1 MTEEGGNDGRGMRN
15 FSRTVQIVGIIVRR
29 FTSAK
34 YLKTSETLKRGFV
47 SLFAG
52 HDTSAHESL
61 VSHERAD
68 APGLSFPRAPAHRLR
83 GNDVVG
89 GGMTVGGGLEDTM
102 PGIHLEK
109 TGGVA
114 SVVIDGP
121 PLNVLNLALL
131 RELRQVLDALDRDDA
146 VELVEISGAGERAF
160 SAGVDVKD
168 HTRTQVPEMLDLVH
182 GVIRKLMSLRQPTI
196 AVVDGVCLGGGC
208 ELASSCDLV
217 LASEESS
224 FATPEIT
231 VGCFPPVALARF
243 SSQIGYHRAAEMIL
257 TGRRLSAHEAASVGL
272 VNRVVPRHQLAEALE
287 ALRGELLDKS
297 RAVLRIT
304 LKGLREIGL
313 KQLSAALARS
323 EEIYLK
329 ELLETEDVEEG
340 VQAFVEK
347 RKPQWQHR

>member
-1 MTEEGGNDGRGMRN
+1 MA
-15 FSRTVQIVGIIVRR
+15 GI
-29 FTSAK
+29 
-34 YLKTSETLKRGFV
+34 L
-47 SLFAG
+47 
-52 HDTSAHESL
+52 
-61 VSHERAD
+61 
-68 APGLSFPRAPAHRLR
+68 
-83 GNDVVG
+83 
-89 GGMTVGGGLEDTM
+89 
-102 PGIHLEK
+102 LEK
-109 TGGVA
+109 SGGVA
-114 SVVIDGP
+114 SVVIDRP

-131 RELRQVLDALDRDDA
+131 RDLRQTLDELDRDEGVD
-146 VELVEISGAGERAF
+146 LVEIRGAGERAF

-182 GVIRKLMSLRQPTI
+182 GVIRKLMNLRQPTI

-257 TGRRLSAHEAASVGL
+257 TGRRLSAREAMSIGL
-272 VNRVVPRHQLAEALE
+272 VNRVVPRHQLGEALE

-304 LKGLREIGL
+304 LRGLREIGL
-313 KQLSAALARS
+313 KELSVALARS
-323 EEIYLK
+323 EEIYLE

-347 RKPQWQHR
+347 RKPEWLHR